1 MVWITEYDLQF
12 SEESLLQF
20 INGTSIMG
28 ACFSLRAAPLVLN
41 HFIKY
46 GEINTKI
53 TTTKK
58 EITVHS
64 RSGVKDG
71 EGGPSRLKI
80 IITGGLLERNLL
92 GKNMF
97 LLRKLKKVHQQTYN
111 SVQQHYY

>member
-1 MVWITEYDLQF
+1 MGEYDLQF
-12 SEESLLQF
+12 LEVSLLQF

-28 ACFSLRAAPLVLN
+28 ACFSLRAAPLLLN
-41 HFIKY
+41 LSITY
-46 GEINTKI
+46 GEINIKI

-58 EITVHS
+58 EIPVHS

-71 EGGPSRLKI
+71 EGGRLRLKI
-80 IITGGLLERNLL
+80 IITGGLLEKNLL

-111 SVQQHYY
+111 SIQQHYY